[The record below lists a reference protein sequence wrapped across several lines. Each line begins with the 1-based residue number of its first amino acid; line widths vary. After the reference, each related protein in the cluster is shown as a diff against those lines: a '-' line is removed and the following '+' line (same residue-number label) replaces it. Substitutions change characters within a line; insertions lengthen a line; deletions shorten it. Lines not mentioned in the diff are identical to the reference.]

1 MSCDFCNK
9 EFGRS
14 FSVKHHHTQIQQPD
28 NGQIV
33 QSKNDT
39 SGIVLWRH
47 GTASGYF
54 DIQYCPFCGDRLK

>member
-1 MSCDFCNK
+1 MSCNFCNR

-39 SGIVLWRH
+39 SGIVLWRRGRH
-47 GTASGYF
+47 QVTLISS
-54 DIQYCPFCGDRLK
+54 IVHSVVIN